1 MIRTINSAMCD
12 RCGVTIAEL
21 SDINQICD
29 TEFEAKI
36 WSNGQCACGNGYYFS
51 ETYFEG
57 EDGYS
62 DCYMS
67 IDWDRYE

>member
-1 MIRTINSAMCD
+1 MIDMYCP
-12 RCGVTIAEL
+12 V
-21 SDINQICD
+21 CD
-29 TEFEAKI
+29 TEFEAEM

-57 EDGYS
+57 EDGSS
-62 DCYMS
+62 DCYLS